1 MYWVVMYVGNGD
13 TDRYV
18 NFYPED
24 GYNEVVNSI
33 DLLTTHSKF
42 ETYRDAVSTLRKYR
56 IVDDVSIRNYAIR
69 KVNNG

>member
-1 MYWVVMYVGNGD
+1 MYWVVMYVGSGD

-24 GYNEVVNSI
+24 GYSEVVNSI
-33 DLLTTHSKF
+33 DLLNRYSKF
-42 ETYRDAVSTLRKYR
+42 ESYCDALATLRKYR

-69 KVNNG
+69 RIS